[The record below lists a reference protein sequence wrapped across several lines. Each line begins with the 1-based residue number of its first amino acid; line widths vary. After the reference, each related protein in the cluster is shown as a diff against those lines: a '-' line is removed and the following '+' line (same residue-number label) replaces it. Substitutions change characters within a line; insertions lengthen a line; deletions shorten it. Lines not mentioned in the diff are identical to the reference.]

1 MKPRTIV
8 FVVILFIA
16 LGIAGYL
23 GYLYYVG
30 SSSDFTDI
38 DEAASTLEVENENE
52 GIVFSILGEES
63 QVSFTLEEDLRGTR
77 TTVVGTTSEVAG
89 DIFVNFENPQAS
101 QIGTITINARSLATD
116 NAMRNGQIRSN
127 ILRSTQDDYEF
138 IQFTPTAINGLPET
152 VTIGESYP
160 VEILG
165 DLTIIDAT
173 NPVTFAA
180 TITIESETRISGTAS
195 TVISYGDWGIPVPS
209 APAVANV
216 TPETTLAINFVAESS
231 VE

>member
-1 MKPRTIV
+1 MIRKL
-8 FVVILFIA
+8 ILGLILLLV
-16 LGIAGYL
+16 LGGAGYM

-30 SSSDFTDI
+30 SSTDFTDI
-38 DEAASTLEVENENE
+38 NEAAATLEVEDESA
-52 GIVFSILGEES
+52 GTVFSIVSEES

-101 QIGTITINARSLATD
+101 EVGVITINARSLETD

-127 ILRSTQDDYEF
+127 ILRSSRDEYEF
-138 IQFTPTAINGLPET
+138 ITFTPTAINGLPET
-152 VTIGESYP
+152 VSVGESYD
-160 VEILG
+160 VEIVG
-165 DLTIIDAT
+165 DLQILDAS

-180 TITIESETRISGTAS
+180 TITIESETRLSGTA
-195 TVISYGDWGIPVPS
+195 TVEISYGDWGIPVPS

-216 TPETTLAINFVAESS
+216 TPETTLTINFVAVSNTQ
-231 VE
+231 